1 MLLVSS
7 LGKIFSSCARNALR
21 PRSLTRFMHSESGK
35 CLVNDVELYYE
46 KVGQGSKVL
55 LCLPGAMGSTRTDFG
70 PQLDQLKEKFTVVA
84 FDPRG
89 YGKSIPP
96 KRDFPLD
103 FYHRD
108 ADDAVGLM
116 EQLGYSKYSVLGWSD
131 GGIFGLILAGK
142 YPSNVDRLVVW
153 GCNASVTKE
162 DLDLYEAIRDVS
174 KWNPKMRQPLEDLYG
189 DGVQGLWDGW
199 IDSLTSIFNECEGNL
214 CKELLPKIIC
224 PTLIIHGEKDP
235 LVPSFHPQY
244 IHKNLKGSIL
254 HLMPEGRHNLHL
266 RFAEEFNKYVTDFC
280 KE

>member
-1 MLLVSS
+1 MLISNSNNYHIYV
-7 LGKIFSSCARNALR
+7 
-21 PRSLTRFMHSESGK
+21 
-35 CLVNDVELYYE
+35 
-46 KVGQGSKVL
+46 
-55 LCLPGAMGSTRTDFG
+55 
-70 PQLDQLKEKFTVVA
+70 
-84 FDPRG
+84 G
-89 YGKSIPP
+89 YG
-96 KRDFPLD
+96 
-103 FYHRD
+103 
-108 ADDAVGLM
+108 
-116 EQLGYSKYSVLGWSD
+116 KYSVLGWSD

-174 KWNPKMRQPLEDLYG
+174 KWNPKMRQPLEGKVVLRCIFNHYNKSLSFHTHIIFLLDLYG
-189 DGVQGLWDGW
+189 DQVQDLWDGW
-199 IDSLTSIFNECEGNL
+199 IDSLTSIFKECEGNL
-214 CKELLPKIIC
+214 CKEFLPKITC

-244 IHKNLKGSIL
+244 IHKNLKGSVL